1 MARVPAG
8 IELGPPQRGKEA
20 STRSA
25 KGRKCEAIECSTIL
39 STYNRSAFCFL
50 HAQPDFR
57 HALQR

>member
-1 MARVPAG
+1 MDCA
-8 IELGPPQRGKEA
+8 
-20 STRSA
+20 
-25 KGRKCEAIECSTIL
+25 TIL